1 MRALALDMG
10 GTHIGCGVVD
20 EDRLLAH
27 TSIDAEGA
35 TSLADLLP
43 VVADTLRA
51 LLRKAHTTAK
61 ECVGVAIGFPGIV
74 DAYHGTIHSTLKK
87 YEDAPKLDLA
97 AWAREA
103 FDLQLRIENDARMAL
118 IGEQY
123 AGAGRGVENVVMM
136 TLGTGIGTAAIL
148 NSQVL
153 RGVHGHAG
161 CLGGHLTVRFEG
173 RPCHC
178 GNVGCAEAEA
188 SGWSMPQVARMWPG
202 FAESALANLEP
213 LGFRELFT
221 HAERGDTVAREV
233 RERCLRVWA
242 ANAVSLVHAY
252 DPDLVIL
259 GGGVMQSPEPVLS
272 FVREYINTHT
282 WSSWGKPQVQEAA
295 LGNTAALLGA
305 VPLLIEEMHGAPIKL
320 Q

>member
-10 GTHIGCGVVD
+10 GTHIGCGVV
-20 EDRLLAH
+20 EGDRLLAH

-35 TSLADLLP
+35 SSLADLLP
-43 VVADTLRA
+43 VVADALRG
-51 LLRKAHTTAK
+51 LLREAGMTAK

-74 DAYHGTIHSTLKK
+74 DARDDTIHSTLKK
-87 YEDAPKLDLA
+87 YVDAPKLDLA
-97 AWAREA
+97 AWARKT

-118 IGEQY
+118 MGERY
-123 AGAGRGVENVVMM
+123 AGAGRGIENIVMM
-136 TLGTGIGTAAIL
+136 TLGTGIGCATIMDGRL
-148 NSQVL
+148 L

-161 CLGGHLTVRFEG
+161 CLGGHLTVKFDG

-188 SGWSMPQVARMWPG
+188 AGWSMPLVARAWPG
-202 FAESALANLEP
+202 FAGSTLAGVEK

-221 HAERGDTVAREV
+221 HAEHSDKVACEV

-252 DPDLVIL
+252 DPEMLIL
-259 GGGVMQSPEPVLS
+259 GGGVMQGPGPVLS
-272 FVREYINTHT
+272 FVQEYVNTHT
-282 WSSWGKPQVQEAA
+282 WSSWGKTQVQPAA
-295 LGNTAALLGA
+295 LGNVAALLGA
-305 VPLLIEEMHGAPIKL
+305 VPLLAEEMHGA
-320 Q
+320 